1 MKLDNRSL
9 EKLKNIDCFKIAD
22 RSEALSERYFRLTGY
37 LNDLPS
43 DQKEIIKKLL
53 NDPFPDFTVKSLTPG
68 IDKLLSRGM
77 QLKNRD
83 LLFETAPGAFAGS
96 HNNFPGGVI
105 LHTLTNI
112 ELAVSSMEVFEK
124 IYPETVIN
132 RENVI
137 TALFLHDMMKSWI
150 MTWKEDLSSYPD
162 IDVEGHK
169 FHHILIIALAIKEG
183 LDSDLVK
190 TLAAVHY
197 HPLKE
202 KNKITGSVK
211 LAVKLLGI
219 SELKCD
225 EELSAEQWIGYSAE
239 HQSRELFLYCSKIIN
254 QEIRRAAVKIY
265 GEGISIKGVNAVKN
279 VVLALKSD
287 LELYDY
293 LNKHGRE
300 SFDDLVYGLIE
311 KIFSF

>member
-1 MKLDNRSL
+1 MLDYNSL
-9 EKLKNIDCFKIAD
+9 ETLKNIDYVAIAD
-22 RSEALSERYFRLTGY
+22 KTVVMVERFEKLSAY
-37 LNDLPS
+37 LSILS
-43 DQKEIIKKLL
+43 VRHKMLIQKLMT
-53 NDPFPDFTVKSLTPG
+53 DPFPDFTVKSLTPG

-96 HNNFPGGVI
+96 HNNFPGGLI

-265 GEGISIKGVNAVKN
+265 GEGISSKDVNAVKN

-300 SFDDLVYGLIE
+300 SFDNLVYGLIE